1 MENRQDKTATVKF
14 KVVQGWDIE
23 HSEEGKS
30 LSVKYAEDTNI
41 LKEGQEYEK
50 EINNSRFLSFGSG
63 TGADIDTEK
72 VD

>member
-14 KVVQGWDIE
+14 KVVEGWDIK
-23 HSEEGKS
+23 HSEEGKR

-63 TGADIDTEK
+63 TGTDIDTEK
-72 VD
+72 VE